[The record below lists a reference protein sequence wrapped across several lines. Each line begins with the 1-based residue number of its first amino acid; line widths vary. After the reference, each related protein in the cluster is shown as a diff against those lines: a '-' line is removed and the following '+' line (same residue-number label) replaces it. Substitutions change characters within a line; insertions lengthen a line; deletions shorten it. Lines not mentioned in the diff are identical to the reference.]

1 MMSGSSA
8 SYPAS
13 KLQPAVS
20 HSNDGKLWISQK
32 RQCIAHVYVQMM
44 PTNGATS
51 HNAVC
56 FAWCHWC
63 TSSFP
68 FFIPHLCCLP
78 RHVQCLFF
86 CLCFHMHLSEEAHRE
101 WRDHRISSNQ
111 VRMTKTGPAKIL
123 LPKDGMR
130 PQRSYCIICLLV
142 HRKQTKL
149 LKTFSI
155 SKLTQDIGL
164 KYRLCLRSCLGE
176 NINFE
181 DSV

>member
-1 MMSGSSA
+1 MHCSCLCA
-8 SYPAS
+8 
-13 KLQPAVS
+13 
-20 HSNDGKLWISQK
+20 NDAHKWRNIP
-32 RQCIAHVYVQMM
+32 QCSV
-44 PTNGATS
+44 
-51 HNAVC
+51 
-56 FAWCHWC
+56 FWCHWC
-63 TSSFP
+63 TNSFP

-78 RHVQCLFF
+78 PRHVQCLFVF
-86 CLCFHMHLSEEAHRE
+86 AFHMQCFALSEAHGE

-155 SKLTQDIGL
+155 STLTQDIGL
-164 KYRLCLRSCLGE
+164 KYRLYLRSCLGE
-176 NINFE
+176 NKNFE
-181 DSV
+181 DSVWETN

>member
-1 MMSGSSA
+1 MAQHPTMQCVLVPLVHKLIPLFHPPFVLPP
-8 SYPAS
+8 PATR
-13 KLQPAVS
+13 AVS
-20 HSNDGKLWISQK
+20 FFRLCFPH
-32 RQCIAHVYVQMM
+32 AE
-44 PTNGATS
+44 
-51 HNAVC
+51 C
-56 FAWCHWC
+56 FA
-63 TSSFP
+63 
-68 FFIPHLCCLP
+68 
-78 RHVQCLFF
+78 
-86 CLCFHMHLSEEAHRE
+86 LSEAHRE

-155 SKLTQDIGL
+155 STLTQDIGL
-164 KYRLCLRSCLGE
+164 KYRLYLRSCLGE